1 MWVGSPAPGPGTAS
15 DERGGSVSVD
25 VATPQSLEKVVVVYG
40 GTSAEREVSLKSGS
54 AVLAALQ
61 RKGVNACGYDPRD
74 NGLVGLEQLAPSL
87 VFVALHGRGGE
98 DGTLQGALEL
108 LDIPYTGSGVLASA
122 LGMDKQRTKQV
133 WSAVGLPTPESIML
147 EATAEAFAVV
157 EQLGLPLIV
166 KPVHEGSTLGISIVK
181 SQAALEA
188 AYHEAAQ
195 FDARVMAERFVVG
208 EEYTVA
214 LLGDQVLPAIRVEVP
229 GGFYDY
235 EAKYIANTTQ
245 YHLPCGLSA
254 QHEAELALLCQ
265 QAFAAIGG
273 VGWGRVDVMRDSG
286 GRFWL
291 LEVNTVPGMT
301 DHSLVPQA
309 AAHAGISFDDLV
321 LRILNTAGEQFTA

>member
-1 MWVGSPAPGPGTAS
+1 M
-15 DERGGSVSVD
+15 SVD
-25 VATPQSLEKVVVVYG
+25 VTNTQSSENVVVVYG
-40 GTSAEREVSLKSGS
+40 GTSAEREVSLKSGT
-54 AVLAALQ
+54 AILAALK
-61 RKGVNACGYDPRD
+61 RKGVAVCGYDLRD
-74 NGLVGLEQLAPSL
+74 KGLVGLEQLAPSV

-108 LDIPYTGSGVLASA
+108 LNIPYTGSGVLASA

-133 WSAVGLPTPESIML
+133 WRAVGLPTPESIML
-147 EATAEAFAVV
+147 DANSDWSAVV
-157 EQLGLPLIV
+157 AELGLPLIV

-208 EEYTVA
+208 DEYTVA

-245 YHLPCGLSA
+245 YHLPCGLSVE
-254 QHEAELALLCQ
+254 QEKSLAVLCQ
-265 QAFAAIGG
+265 QAFAAIGCE
-273 VGWGRVDVMRDSG
+273 GWGRVDVMRDG
-286 GRFWL
+286 EGRFWL

-309 AAHAGISFDDLV
+309 AAYAGIEFDDLV
-321 LRILNTAGEQFTA
+321 LKILDTASEQFTS

>member
-1 MWVGSPAPGPGTAS
+1 
-15 DERGGSVSVD
+15 VSVD
-25 VATPQSLEKVVVVYG
+25 VTKKQPSGKVVVVYG
-40 GTSAEREVSLKSGS
+40 GTSAEREVSLKSGA
-54 AVLAALQ
+54 AVLEALK
-61 RKGVNACGYDPRD
+61 RKGVDACGYDPRD
-74 NGLVGLEQLAPSL
+74 KGLVGLEQLAPAV

-108 LDIPYTGSGVLASA
+108 LNIPYTGSGVLASA

-147 EATAEAFAVV
+147 DADSDWSAVV
-157 EQLGLPLIV
+157 AELGLPLIV

-181 SQAALEA
+181 SQAALES
-188 AYHEAAQ
+188 AYQEAAQ

-208 EEYTVA
+208 DEYTVA

-235 EAKYIANTTQ
+235 EAKYLTNTTQ

-254 QHEAELALLCQ
+254 QQEAELALLCQ

-273 VGWGRVDVMRDSG
+273 EGWGRVDVMRDSAG
-286 GRFWL
+286 CFWL

-309 AAHAGISFDDLV
+309 AAYAGIGFDELV
-321 LRILNTAGEQFTA
+321 LQILNTAGEQFTA

>member
-1 MWVGSPAPGPGTAS
+1 M
-15 DERGGSVSVD
+15 SVD

-147 EATAEAFAVV
+147 EATAEWSAVV

-273 VGWGRVDVMRDSG
+273 VGWGRVDVMRDSE

>member
-1 MWVGSPAPGPGTAS
+1 M
-15 DERGGSVSVD
+15 SVD
-25 VATPQSLEKVVVVYG
+25 VTTPESQGKVVVVYG
-40 GTSAEREVSLKSGS
+40 GTSAEREVSLKSG
-54 AVLAALQ
+54 AAILDALQ
-61 RKGVNACGYDPRD
+61 RQGVDACGYDPRD
-74 NGLVGLEQLAPSL
+74 NGLVGLEQLAPSI

-108 LDIPYTGSGVLASA
+108 LAIPYTGSGVLASA

-147 EATAEAFAVV
+147 DTRSDWSAVV
-157 EQLGLPLIV
+157 AQLGLPMIV

-188 AYHEAAQ
+188 AYQEAAQ
-195 FDARVMAERFVVG
+195 FDARVMAERFIVG
-208 EEYTVA
+208 DEYTVA

-254 QHEAELALLCQ
+254 EQEAALADLCQ
-265 QAFAAIGG
+265 QAFAAVGG
-273 VGWGRVDVMRDSG
+273 EGWGRVDVMHDSE

-309 AAHAGISFDDLV
+309 AAHAGINFDQLV
-321 LRILNTAGEQFTA
+321 LKILSTAGGQLSL

>member
-1 MWVGSPAPGPGTAS
+1 M
-15 DERGGSVSVD
+15 SVD

-61 RKGVNACGYDPRD
+61 RKGVNACSYDPRD

-147 EATAEAFAVV
+147 EATAEWSAVV

-181 SQAALEA
+181 TQAALEA

-273 VGWGRVDVMRDSG
+273 VGWGRVDVMRDSE